1 MHGLSCPAVYGI
13 FPDKGS
19 NPCPLHQQADSQPLD
34 HQGSLSF
41 PYLSSDL
48 WFRCG
53 ISVVGRSLFSD
64 KIASAFKRE
73 KGVTEKLWVE
83 ERRGGREKGRMKVI
97 RKEKRKKD
105 KRKGRSGEGG
115 GGERKEGPRL

>member
-1 MHGLSCPAVYGI
+1 M
-13 FPDKGS
+13 
-19 NPCPLHQQADSQPLD
+19 
-34 HQGSLSF
+34 
-41 PYLSSDL
+41 
-48 WFRCG
+48 
-53 ISVVGRSLFSD
+53 GRSLFAD

-83 ERRGGREKGRMKVI
+83 ERRGGREEKGRMKVI

>member
-1 MHGLSCPAVYGI
+1 M
-13 FPDKGS
+13 
-19 NPCPLHQQADSQPLD
+19 
-34 HQGSLSF
+34 
-41 PYLSSDL
+41 
-48 WFRCG
+48 
-53 ISVVGRSLFSD
+53 GRSLFSD